1 MRHLVTSRWIGV
13 GVAVLGLLMMGY
25 GIWRGEMATVLT
37 KAVRICLECIGIG

>member
-1 MRHLVTSRWIGV
+1 MRRILSSRWTGV
-13 GVAVLGLLMMGY
+13 GVAALGLVMMGY

>member
-1 MRHLVTSRWIGV
+1 MRYNLSSRLTGV
-13 GVAVLGLLMMGY
+13 EVAALGLVMMGY